1 MLCIETDRILHGL
14 IPNELMNIGAYGST
28 PIRLRPAYIGDI
40 FLPFVFNDIKV
51 THNYYGVTPETLQEN
66 LNNLKE
72 KLNNTDTQYNINYIY
87 TNYVHEDTAV
97 FDEMFKDNLTELK
110 NGIQEL
116 YNKCMQQ
123 AIERDSYSSEN
134 NIVIRFSESL
144 KSIFIITNIQDYI
157 QYSEEFLTIGLLPI
171 LFPEIEEKFNKEEMD
186 LCRQLVKRSQIKRI
200 NNSEVANLFKIMV
213 ATSKYQ
219 ASLKDIKFKT
229 IINNYIANKLNNI
242 QNEID
247 NIRTYGER
255 LLRDYSN
262 YCAQYDKLNVEL
274 TRVRNNEED
283 YKSNISTALNQDY
296 IVNFDI
302 SYDNLDIIFKTTLD
316 FYEVDEAELVIK
328 NIQNDI
334 IKQLFT
340 DVFLTQKYKLNV
352 LSRFRFKDT
361 NDSLDIRSIDYDLSS
376 QYDGL
381 YNPHLQYYNCLGDF
395 KPALVKSQKQGDLV
409 MFNSIVYTSTRSLNF
424 RDAAVLN
431 RFISNLS
438 DAVVC
443 ENYLTKV
450 KCLIDSDGNTH
461 SIKELYMDNDTPIE
475 LELRDGDDL

>member
-1 MLCIETDRILHGL
+1 MLCIETDRVLHGL
-14 IPNELMNIGAYGST
+14 IPNELMNIGAYGSS

-51 THNYYGVTPETLQEN
+51 THSYYGITPTNIESC
-66 LNNLKE
+66 LNSLKE
-72 KLNNTDTQYNINYIY
+72 KLNNTEERYNINYIY
-87 TNYVHEDTAV
+87 TNNVYGDIVT
-97 FDEMFKDNLTELK
+97 FDELFKNNLTELK
-110 NGIQEL
+110 NGVQEL

-123 AIERDSYSSEN
+123 AMERESYSSEN
-134 NIVIRFSESL
+134 NIIIRFSESL
-144 KSIFIITNIQDYI
+144 KSIFIITSMQDYT

-186 LCRQLVKRSQIKRI
+186 LCRQLVKRSQVKRI
-200 NNSEVANLFKIMV
+200 NNAEVTNLFKTMV

-219 ASLKDIKFKT
+219 TSLKDIKFKS
-229 IINNYIANKLNNI
+229 IINNYIANKLNSI

-247 NIRTYGER
+247 NIRGYGER

-262 YCAQYDKLNVEL
+262 YCEQYDKLNVEL
-274 TRVRNNEED
+274 IRIKNNEED
-283 YKSNISTALNQDY
+283 YKSNLSTALNQDY

-302 SYDNLDIIFKTTLD
+302 SYGNLDLIFKTTLD

-328 NIQNDI
+328 NIQDNI
-334 IKQLFT
+334 VKQLFT
-340 DVFLTQKYKLNV
+340 DIFLTQKYKLNV

-361 NDSLDIRSIDYDLSS
+361 NDSLDIMNIDYDLSS
-376 QYDGL
+376 KYDGL

-431 RFISNLS
+431 RFISNLT
-438 DAVVC
+438 DAIIC

-450 KCLIDSDGNTH
+450 KCLVDSDGNTY
-461 SIKELYMDNDTPIE
+461 SIKELYMDNNEPIE
-475 LELRDGDDL
+475 LEIRDGDDL